1 MKIIVFG
8 GAGFLG
14 SHVADTLTDAG
25 YDVVIFDR
33 QPSQWLRT
41 SQKMIVGDVL
51 DQAAVMD
58 AIDGCEVVYNFAAI
72 GDIGEANEF
81 PIDSARINILGNIQ
95 LLEACAK
102 YRIKRY
108 VFGSTMYVYSRTGG
122 AYRCSKQAC
131 ESYIEHYHFA
141 RGQEYTILRYGSLYG
156 PRSNMR
162 NGIHRFIHE
171 AISEGSIEYHGSSD
185 ALREHIHVFDA
196 AKASVEILTAQF
208 ANQHV
213 ILSGNQVIRM
223 ADLFRMISEILGK
236 KISLSFLSD
245 GASGHYETTPYSFT
259 PKIGIKYAPNP
270 HIDLGQGLLM
280 KIDELFPRVTNGA

>member
-8 GAGFLG
+8 GAGFVG
-14 SHVADTLTDAG
+14 SHVADMLSDTG
-25 YDVVIFDR
+25 HEVVIFDR
-33 QPSQWLRT
+33 QESQWLRT

-51 DQAAVMD
+51 DQAAILLAIEGCD
-58 AIDGCEVVYNFAAI
+58 AVYNFAAI

-81 PIDSARINILGNIQ
+81 PVESARTNILGNLHII
-95 LLEACAK
+95 EGCAK
-102 YRIKRY
+102 HRVKRY

-141 RGQEYTILRYGSLYG
+141 RALEYTILRYGSLYG
-156 PRSNMR
+156 PRSNIR
-162 NGIHRFIHE
+162 NGIHRFVHE
-171 AISEGSIEYHGSSD
+171 AISKGNIEYHGSAD
-185 ALREHIHVFDA
+185 ALREYIHVYDA
-196 AKASVEILTAQF
+196 AKASVEILTAKF

-213 ILSGNQVIRM
+213 ILSGNQIIRM

-236 KISLSFLSD
+236 KISFSFLND

-259 PKIGIKYAPNP
+259 PKIGIKYTPNP

-280 KIDELFPRVTNGA
+280 KIDELFPGGPNGT